1 MVKNHQYL
9 LAFMSNKL
17 MVPQYEESLKL
28 GYHFYKVG
36 LTLISTVSINMI
48 K

>member
-17 MVPQYEESLKL
+17 MVLQYEESLKL
-28 GYHFYKVG
+28 NHFYKVG
-36 LTLISTVSINMI
+36 LTLISTVSINMM

>member
-9 LAFMSNKL
+9 LPFMSNKL
-17 MVPQYEESLKL
+17 MVLQYEESLKI
-28 GYHFYKVG
+28 GYLFYKVG
-36 LTLISTVSINMI
+36 LTLISTLSINMI